1 MRIYS
6 GDVAA
11 KSVKI
16 RDKVMVPEGRE
27 GRKKRGGETKIQ
39 RQRNS

>member
-16 RDKVMVPEGRE
+16 RDKVTDPEGRE

>member
-1 MRIYS
+1 MSIYS

-16 RDKVMVPEGRE
+16 RDKVTDREGRE
-27 GRKKRGGETKIQ
+27 ERKERRGETKIQ
-39 RQRNS
+39 RQRNN